1 MGNMSYC
8 RFQNTLADLR
18 DCEEHF
24 ADKSLGQE
32 EERARKALYEV
43 CKRIVEENEFTFDEG
58 AE

>member
-8 RFQNTLADLR
+8 RFQNTLRDLR

-24 ADKSLGQE
+24 GDNDLSTD
-32 EERARKALYEV
+32 EERARKQMYDV
-43 CKRIVEENEFTFDEG
+43 CKRIVEENEFTFDDN